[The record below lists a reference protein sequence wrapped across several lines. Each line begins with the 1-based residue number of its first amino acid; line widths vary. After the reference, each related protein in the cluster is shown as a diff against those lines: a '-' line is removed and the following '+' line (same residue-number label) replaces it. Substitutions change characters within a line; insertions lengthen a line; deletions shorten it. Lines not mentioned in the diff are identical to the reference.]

1 MGIGMRGIPLRC
13 PYLYTIKRNK
23 SVSDFSYLQT
33 YYTRKDFMEEI
44 SLYEKI
50 VSSEIGFIIMDL
62 NRTNRKILMDVIHRV
77 QLARLPLQ

>member
-1 MGIGMRGIPLRC
+1 
-13 PYLYTIKRNK
+13 
-23 SVSDFSYLQT
+23 
-33 YYTRKDFMEEI
+33 MEEI

-62 NRTNRKILMDVIHRV
+62 NRINRKILMDVIHRV

>member
-1 MGIGMRGIPLRC
+1 MRGIPLRC

-50 VSSEIGFIIMDL
+50 VSSEIGFKQIWWHMVCGRYL
-62 NRTNRKILMDVIHRV
+62 SVY
-77 QLARLPLQ
+77 

>member
-1 MGIGMRGIPLRC
+1 MRGIPLRC

-62 NRTNRKILMDVIHRV
+62 NRYGGIWSVEDICQCIEQKNIE
-77 QLARLPLQ
+77 